1 MLRRRLLTATVAAP
15 VAALAGCA
23 RDTGAVT
30 LRFWAMGREGAVA
43 AELVRGFER
52 EHPGVRVKVEQL
64 PWTAAPDDALP
75 AASAA
80 LRRADGDAGVLV
92 LTDLY
97 GASPSNLAARLSR
110 LGTPVRRAAGL
121 NLPML
126 LRALNYPELDLDSLA
141 ATALAGCRNGAIA
154 DDA

>member
-1 MLRRRLLTATVAAP
+1 MPVGILLVTHEGVGTALRAVAQRLLGNLP
-15 VAALAGCA
+15 LA
-23 RDTGAVT
+23 V
-30 LRFWAMGREGAVA
+30 EV
-43 AELVRGFER
+43 FE
-52 EHPGVRVKVEQL
+52 L

>member
-1 MLRRRLLTATVAAP
+1 MSVGILLVTHEGVGTALRAVAQRLLGNLP
-15 VAALAGCA
+15 LA
-23 RDTGAVT
+23 V
-30 LRFWAMGREGAVA
+30 EV
-43 AELVRGFER
+43 FE
-52 EHPGVRVKVEQL
+52 L

>member
-1 MLRRRLLTATVAAP
+1 MPVGILLVTHEGVGTALRAVAQRLLGNLP
-15 VAALAGCA
+15 LA
-23 RDTGAVT
+23 V
-30 LRFWAMGREGAVA
+30 EV
-43 AELVRGFER
+43 FE
-52 EHPGVRVKVEQL
+52 L

-121 NLPML
+121 NLSML